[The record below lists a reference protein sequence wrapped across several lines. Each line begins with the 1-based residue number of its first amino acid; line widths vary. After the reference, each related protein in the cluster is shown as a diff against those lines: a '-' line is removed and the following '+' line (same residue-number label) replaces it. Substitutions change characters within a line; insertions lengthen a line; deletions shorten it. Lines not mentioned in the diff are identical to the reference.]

1 MCLLWLLLQFV
12 VLAMY
17 WDVPPIGSVGEE
29 EVMLEMKRERGEQEE
44 EEAPLMGSDEEPAS
58 TYSTYSAVSCGRP
71 DTLEAAEESPVCGSP
86 AQSDLFRNFSVSR
99 GEAEGQR

>member
-12 VLAMY
+12 ILAMY
-17 WDVPPIGSVGEE
+17 WDVPPVSSVGGE
-29 EVMLEMKRERGEQEE
+29 EVMLAMKRERSDQEE

-58 TYSTYSAVSCGRP
+58 TYSAVGRGRP
-71 DTLEAAEESPVCGSP
+71 DTVEVSEESPLCGSS

-99 GEAEGQR
+99 GERERRR

>member
-12 VLAMY
+12 ILAMY
-17 WDVPPIGSVGEE
+17 WDVPPVSSVGEE
-29 EVMLEMKRERGEQEE
+29 EVMLEMKRERSDREE

-58 TYSTYSAVSCGRP
+58 TYSAVSRGRP
-71 DTLEAAEESPVCGSP
+71 DALEASEESPLGSS

-99 GEAEGQR
+99 GEAERRR